1 MLDSYHEEVRKKRN
15 NHAIFWGVV
24 FVFWILLFMFFQGY
38 YFSISVWFEQLLHKN
53 SQSEPKP
60 PLNQI
65 LKSFGIVNLKVS
77 PTPKIFTLNNEP
89 YTNGDNKFVDYGE
102 YELKVEE
109 PGYIPLTLNINLSRN
124 HAFYLN
130 TIRLFKNPNEKI
142 FERPTQKIEK
152 LGAGF
157 LSFESSGKIFQHPIY
172 TSTGRLINS
181 AMIRTSSWEII
192 KKNIE
197 WEITSLGEGYFIYQ
211 NKVHLLNLE
220 GILTE
225 DETFRNITPC
235 EEAKIVHGHIY
246 CPKAKKFLTGKYKD
260 LREKILEVNY
270 QFIRT
275 EFSLIRLW
283 GSMFNS
289 STPLTSNA
297 NFTGESKLIAYEGR
311 QVILNQNKLY
321 DIENGFKEIKVEG
334 FEGILQTE
342 KFWDEVVT
350 IWNKQNSLWVRVD
363 DGKNSRTEAL
373 LKDFSGS
380 NIAVYS
386 FDGAYIIA
394 SENEVLLY
402 YKWARSAF
410 QLAKG
415 EILAV
420 IDKTILFNKDGQTY
434 SISLEDSQ
442 K

>member
-157 LSFESSGKIFQHPIY
+157 LSFESSGKIFQHPTY

-192 KKNIE
+192 KKISSE
-197 WEITSLGEGYFIYQ
+197 KSPHLEKDTLFTKIKYICSISKESSPKTKHSEISLLARKPKSSMDTYIVPKQKSFSPESTKIFEKKYLKSTTSSY
-211 NKVHLLNLE
+211 
-220 GILTE
+220 
-225 DETFRNITPC
+225 
-235 EEAKIVHGHIY
+235 A
-246 CPKAKKFLTGKYKD
+246 
-260 LREKILEVNY
+260 
-270 QFIRT
+270 
-275 EFSLIRLW
+275 
-283 GSMFNS
+283 
-289 STPLTSNA
+289 
-297 NFTGESKLIAYEGR
+297 
-311 QVILNQNKLY
+311 
-321 DIENGFKEIKVEG
+321 
-334 FEGILQTE
+334 
-342 KFWDEVVT
+342 
-350 IWNKQNSLWVRVD
+350 QNSR
-363 DGKNSRTEAL
+363 
-373 LKDFSGS
+373 
-380 NIAVYS
+380 
-386 FDGAYIIA
+386 
-394 SENEVLLY
+394 
-402 YKWARSAF
+402 
-410 QLAKG
+410 
-415 EILAV
+415 
-420 IDKTILFNKDGQTY
+420 
-434 SISLEDSQ
+434 
-442 K
+442 